1 MDSDCL
7 LIDRNRDGNYD
18 ASEDLVIDWN
28 DTNNDGKADMQ
39 VIADYVAFEGKSP
52 WGPGYYMW
60 MLDLYKGNIFNV
72 RRLS

>member
-1 MDSDCL
+1 
-7 LIDRNRDGNYD
+7 
-18 ASEDLVIDWN
+18 
-28 DTNNDGKADMQ
+28 MQ